1 LYSLASDRG
10 FIFPKKLP
18 NFGKTRG
25 SVFDLDPVWS
35 PDGTKIAFEKG
46 DGNQYEVYVVNAD
59 GSGLTNLTNTN

>member
-1 LYSLASDRG
+1 
-10 FIFPKKLP
+10 
-18 NFGKTRG
+18 
-25 SVFDLDPVWS
+25 VFDLDPVWS